1 MIRKVFGFYVEGFRG
16 MSRLGRT
23 LWCVILVKLAVM
35 FLVLRVFF
43 FPAELG
49 GMDDRERAEWVGNEL
64 IGR

>member
-1 MIRKVFGFYVEGFRG
+1 MIRKVLGFYVEGFRG

-43 FPAELG
+43 FRPS
-49 GMDDRERAEWVGNEL
+49 WVGWT
-64 IGR
+64 IGSGPSGWVTS